1 MEVQDVISALHE
13 QVESYRR
20 LAKLA
25 EIQHEH
31 VQSGQ
36 AEALLDVLRMRQTEL
51 DRIGELDATIS
62 AVRKDW
68 QAWMDGIDGAPR
80 QAAQRLLEETRQ
92 LLATITTADRNDAM
106 VLQQRKLVLGR
117 EIKQAS
123 SATAVN
129 RKYVTA
135 AYGKPAARMD
145 VTR

>member
-1 MEVQDVISALHE
+1 MEVQVVISALLT

-20 LAKLA
+20 LVKLA

-51 DRIGELDATIS
+51 DRIATLDATING
-62 AVRKDW
+62 ARKDW
-68 QAWMDGIDGAPR
+68 QAWLGGIEEATR
-80 QAAQRLLEETRQ
+80 QVAQGLLDEMRQ
-92 LLATITTADRNDAM
+92 LLGTITTADRNDAM

-117 EIKQAS
+117 EIKQTS
-123 SATAVN
+123 TATAVN
-129 RKYVTA
+129 RKYVAA
-135 AYGKPAARMD
+135 AYGKPTARMD